1 MNMVSFREKERMIKM
16 NENQKYFEHVV
27 KVLDKRTVLEQLA
40 EESSEVTKEA
50 LKVIRAESF
59 SNNRTPISRKDAINK
74 LIEEINDLRMI
85 INLLKLKYPEL
96 DNALPEDNDIIN
108 NSKWKRGAHRLGYVE

>member
-1 MNMVSFREKERMIKM
+1 MIIM
-16 NENQKYFEHVV
+16 NENQQKYFEHVV

-59 SNNRTPISRKDAINK
+59 SNNRTPISRQDAINK
-74 LIEEINDLRMI
+74 LIE
-85 INLLKLKYPEL
+85 
-96 DNALPEDNDIIN
+96 
-108 NSKWKRGAHRLGYVE
+108 